1 MVCKS
6 IDDKDLREKFVASQM
21 HDLKAKRKQAN
32 EAIATAVTAAGAA
45 AAIPIPFSDAAILV
59 PIQVAMV
66 AKIIDLYGVSDL
78 AAISKGLI
86 GDIVISQIGKSI
98 SASILKMIPI
108 VWTGCWKCS

>member
-1 MVCKS
+1 
-6 IDDKDLREKFVASQM
+6 M

-78 AAISKGLI
+78 AAISR
-86 GDIVISQIGKSI
+86 D
-98 SASILKMIPI
+98 
-108 VWTGCWKCS
+108 